1 MVLDDV
7 QFIFSEIFY
16 ARKLAEPLKISHF
29 LAFR

>member
-1 MVLDDV
+1 MMYNCISVN
-7 QFIFSEIFY
+7 FK